1 MAWKRNGKKELPQPL
16 RTKGEG
22 PISTTTEGAEEQMSK
37 KIIVIAGGT
46 GAQGSGL
53 ARAIL
58 ADPKSEFTPRV
69 LTRNPK
75 SDKAQA
81 LQQAGA
87 EVVAADV
94 DDPSTLKQAFAGAH
108 GAFCVTFFWEHFSAE
123 KEKAQART
131 LAEAAKEAGVQHAIW
146 STLEDT
152 RQWVPVE
159 SDSMPTLQDK
169 YKVPHFDAKGE
180 ADAYFASLG
189 VPTTVLRTCYYWD
202 NMIHFGT
209 GPKPGPDGKLALTMP
224 MGTARLPAIAA
235 DDIGKCAYGIFKAGA
250 PYIGRTIGIAGEM
263 LTGAEMAAA
272 LAKALGRD
280 VTYNDVPADLFRS
293 FGFPG
298 ADEMGNMYQ
307 VKRDFNEQYCNNR
320 SVSASRELNPELLS
334 FEAWLAENASRI
346 PLE

>member
-1 MAWKRNGKKELPQPL
+1 
-16 RTKGEG
+16 
-22 PISTTTEGAEEQMSK
+22 MSK
-37 KIIVIAGGT
+37 KIIAIAGGT

-58 ADPKSEFTPRV
+58 ADPSSELTPRV
-69 LTRNPK
+69 LTRNPQ
-75 SDKAQA
+75 SEKAQA
-81 LQQAGA
+81 LQKAGA

-94 DDPSTLKQAFAGAH
+94 DDPPTVVKAFSGAH
-108 GAFCVTFFWEHFSAE
+108 GAFCVTFFWEHFSGD
-123 KEKAQART
+123 KEKAQARS
-131 LAEAAKEAGVQHAIW
+131 LAEAAKQAGVRHAIW
-146 STLEDT
+146 SSLEDT
-152 RQWVPVE
+152 RQLVPVE
-159 SDSMPTLQDK
+159 SHSMPTLQEK

-180 ADAYFASLG
+180 ADAYFAELG
-189 VPTTVLRTCYYWD
+189 VPTTVLRTCFYWE

-224 MGTARLPAIAA
+224 MGNGRLPAIAA
-235 DDIGKCAYGIFKAGA
+235 EDIGKCALGIFKAGA
-250 PYIGRTIGIAGEM
+250 PYLGKTIGIAGGM

-272 LAKALGRD
+272 LSQALGKE
-280 VTYNDVPADLFRS
+280 VVYNDVPADVFRS

-334 FEAWLAENASRI
+334 FEAWLAKYASRI

>member
-1 MAWKRNGKKELPQPL
+1 
-16 RTKGEG
+16 
-22 PISTTTEGAEEQMSK
+22 MSK
-37 KIIVIAGGT
+37 KIIAIAGGT

-58 ADPKSEFTPRV
+58 ADPSSELTPRV
-69 LTRNPK
+69 LTRNPQ
-75 SDKAQA
+75 SEKAQA
-81 LQQAGA
+81 LQKAGA

-94 DDPSTLKQAFAGAH
+94 DDPPTVVKAFSGAH
-108 GAFCVTFFWEHFSAE
+108 GAFCVTFFWEHFSGD
-123 KEKAQART
+123 KEKAQARS
-131 LAEAAKEAGVQHAIW
+131 LAEAAKQAGVRHAIW
-146 STLEDT
+146 SSLEDT

-159 SDSMPTLQDK
+159 SHSMPTLQEK

-180 ADAYFASLG
+180 ADAYFAELG
-189 VPTTVLRTCYYWD
+189 VPTTVLRTCFYWE

-224 MGTARLPAIAA
+224 MGNGRLPAIAA
-235 DDIGKCAYGIFKAGA
+235 EDIGKCALGIFKAGA
-250 PYIGRTIGIAGEM
+250 PYLGKTIGIAGGM

-272 LAKALGRD
+272 LSQALGKE
-280 VTYNDVPADLFRS
+280 VVYNDVPADVFRS

-334 FEAWLAENASRI
+334 FEAWLAKYASRI